1 MYSEKVSSAKHDQ
14 CNRPTIGAYDDAK
27 EESEKFAQS
36 PKRWKALV
44 VLAVGLAL
52 IILDGTI
59 VGVSMPTIIRK
70 LNLDLSEAQWVTSL
84 YSVVFAALLL
94 TAGRMGDR
102 FGRRKFFLAGL
113 AIFSTGSVLAALS
126 DSASSLIIARVV
138 QGVGGACILP
148 STLSTTNAV
157 FRGKDRAAAFGVW
170 GAVMSGA
177 AAIGPLPGGVL
188 TEYAGWEWIFWV
200 NVPLGIGLIFFT
212 LALVPDTSAKSE
224 SGPGA
229 GAPDGGDFF
238 GFLLSAIGFGT
249 LVFGIIEGPK
259 LGWWKPLQDF
269 HLGSLHW
276 PANWVSPA
284 GIALIIAAVSLTGFI
299 VTELGRRRAKD
310 AVLLDLSMFRYP
322 TFTWGNLTALMVA
335 VGEFALVF
343 VIPLYLVSSVG
354 LSTVATGLVL
364 AAMAIGAFFSG
375 ASARHLAAK
384 IGAPGVVL
392 VGLGLEVFGTL
403 QLAAEERVG
412 QPLWLVVVALVIYGT
427 GLGLASAQLTS
438 LVLGDIPV
446 EQSGQASAT
455 QSTVRQIGSALGAAM
470 AGATLSAALAW
481 KSADFVGREAELAK
495 AVRESA
501 GGVIVGLRDQG
512 APAEVVAPLAK
523 IFAEATKVSLYAAV
537 VCLAIGLLGALM
549 VRRSA
554 GPEINNEIKD
564 SADSADSADS
574 TDDADKKA
582 SK

>member
-1 MYSEKVSSAKHDQ
+1 MTNVIVLQSGLM
-14 CNRPTIGAYDDAK
+14 TMTK

-177 AAIGPLPGGVL
+177 AAIGPLLGGVL

-564 SADSADSADS
+564 SADSADS

>member
-177 AAIGPLPGGVL
+177 AAIGPLLGGVL

-276 PANWVSPA
+276 PANWVS
-284 GIALIIAAVSLTGFI
+284 
-299 VTELGRRRAKD
+299 R
-310 AVLLDLSMFRYP
+310 
-322 TFTWGNLTALMVA
+322 
-335 VGEFALVF
+335 
-343 VIPLYLVSSVG
+343 
-354 LSTVATGLVL
+354 
-364 AAMAIGAFFSG
+364 
-375 ASARHLAAK
+375 
-384 IGAPGVVL
+384 
-392 VGLGLEVFGTL
+392 
-403 QLAAEERVG
+403 
-412 QPLWLVVVALVIYGT
+412 
-427 GLGLASAQLTS
+427 
-438 LVLGDIPV
+438 
-446 EQSGQASAT
+446 QASH
-455 QSTVRQIGSALGAAM
+455 S
-470 AGATLSAALAW
+470 LS
-481 KSADFVGREAELAK
+481 R
-495 AVRESA
+495 
-501 GGVIVGLRDQG
+501 
-512 APAEVVAPLAK
+512 P
-523 IFAEATKVSLYAAV
+523 
-537 VCLAIGLLGALM
+537 CL
-549 VRRSA
+549 
-554 GPEINNEIKD
+554 
-564 SADSADSADS
+564 
-574 TDDADKKA
+574 
-582 SK
+582 

>member
-1 MYSEKVSSAKHDQ
+1 MTSVIVLQSGLM
-14 CNRPTIGAYDDAK
+14 TMTK

-113 AIFSTGSVLAALS
+113 AIFSTGSVMAALS

-177 AAIGPLPGGVL
+177 AAIGPLLGGVL

-229 GAPDGGDFF
+229 DSTDGGDFF

-276 PANWVSPA
+276 PSNWVSPA

-343 VIPLYLVSSVG
+343 VIPLYLVSSAG

-364 AAMAIGAFFSG
+364 AAMAIGAFVSG

-554 GPEINNEIKD
+554 GPQINNEIEDSSD
-564 SADSADSADS
+564 SADSAD
-574 TDDADKKA
+574 KKA

>member
-1 MYSEKVSSAKHDQ
+1 M
-14 CNRPTIGAYDDAK
+14 
-27 EESEKFAQS
+27 
-36 PKRWKALV
+36 
-44 VLAVGLAL
+44 
-52 IILDGTI
+52 
-59 VGVSMPTIIRK
+59 
-70 LNLDLSEAQWVTSL
+70 
-84 YSVVFAALLL
+84 
-94 TAGRMGDR
+94 
-102 FGRRKFFLAGL
+102 
-113 AIFSTGSVLAALS
+113 
-126 DSASSLIIARVV
+126 
-138 QGVGGACILP
+138 
-148 STLSTTNAV
+148 
-157 FRGKDRAAAFGVW
+157 
-170 GAVMSGA
+170 
-177 AAIGPLPGGVL
+177 
-188 TEYAGWEWIFWV
+188 
-200 NVPLGIGLIFFT
+200 
-212 LALVPDTSAKSE
+212 
-224 SGPGA
+224 
-229 GAPDGGDFF
+229 
-238 GFLLSAIGFGT
+238 
-249 LVFGIIEGPK
+249 
-259 LGWWKPLQDF
+259 
-269 HLGSLHW
+269 
-276 PANWVSPA
+276 
-284 GIALIIAAVSLTGFI
+284 SLTGFI

-564 SADSADSADS
+564 SADSADS

>member
-1 MYSEKVSSAKHDQ
+1 M
-14 CNRPTIGAYDDAK
+14 
-27 EESEKFAQS
+27 
-36 PKRWKALV
+36 
-44 VLAVGLAL
+44 GLAL

-177 AAIGPLPGGVL
+177 AAIGPLLGGVL

-224 SGPGA
+224 FGPGA

-470 AGATLSAALAW
+470 AGVTLSAALAW

-564 SADSADSADS
+564 SADS

>member
-1 MYSEKVSSAKHDQ
+1 M
-14 CNRPTIGAYDDAK
+14 
-27 EESEKFAQS
+27 
-36 PKRWKALV
+36 
-44 VLAVGLAL
+44 
-52 IILDGTI
+52 
-59 VGVSMPTIIRK
+59 
-70 LNLDLSEAQWVTSL
+70 
-84 YSVVFAALLL
+84 
-94 TAGRMGDR
+94 
-102 FGRRKFFLAGL
+102 
-113 AIFSTGSVLAALS
+113 
-126 DSASSLIIARVV
+126 
-138 QGVGGACILP
+138 
-148 STLSTTNAV
+148 
-157 FRGKDRAAAFGVW
+157 
-170 GAVMSGA
+170 
-177 AAIGPLPGGVL
+177 L

-229 GAPDGGDFF
+229 GAPEGGDFF

-276 PANWVSPA
+276 PANWVSAA

-438 LVLGDIPV
+438 LVLGDISV

-481 KSADFVGREAELAK
+481 KSADFVGREGELAK

-564 SADSADSADS
+564 SADSAD
-574 TDDADKKA
+574 KKA

>member
-177 AAIGPLPGGVL
+177 AAIGPLLGGVL

-229 GAPDGGDFF
+229 GAPEGGDFF

-276 PANWVSPA
+276 PANWVSAA

-438 LVLGDIPV
+438 LVLGDISV

-481 KSADFVGREAELAK
+481 KSADFVGREGELAK

-564 SADSADSADS
+564 SADSAD
-574 TDDADKKA
+574 KKA